1 MARDDFA
8 WAERLL
14 AGERPAGTEYLAA
27 PVPRV
32 ASEPPVAP
40 APPVASEPPAAPGPP
55 VRASVGQVR
64 EHSDA
69 VARALAARRGV
80 TTVADRP
87 AWSVAAHALAPL
99 AATGHHLLVDRTVHE
114 RRRRRHAELVVVG
127 EGGVFMVDTDTTGD
141 VRVEGDVVLRGG
153 EDITDDV
160 LALADVAYRAEGD
173 LVEVGLAPGEVRP
186 VLVLAGRQGVD
197 HRIGSVR
204 VVGERDVL
212 RFVASHGARLTSRQV
227 EVVLARVLQT
237 RPALEPAPVGPAA
250 PAQAGVPTP
259 RDWRAPRAV
268 LTERE
273 VADALMAGSLAPPV
287 EDWMTFLHPAQA
299 ALVRRSFNGP
309 CRIRGAAGTGKTL
322 VGLHRAAYLA
332 RSRPG
337 TVLVTSLV
345 RTLPDV
351 LAHQLALLAPDVV
364 DRVELVGIH
373 EWSRALLAARGVRVA
388 VDESTARVA
397 FDEACAALPT
407 DSPLRR
413 ADVPAGY
420 WRTEIGRVI
429 KGRGLADLDQYAATA
444 RTGRRY
450 PLSFELRSAVWELY
464 EGYQSRLAAA
474 AIHDADDLIL
484 LASQELR
491 RRPLEA
497 GYSAVVVDEAQDLS
511 AATLRLLHS
520 LVGDTRDGLTLIG
533 DGQQAVYPGGYTL
546 AEAGVSVAG
555 RGVVLDVN
563 FRNAAPIVDLALRV
577 VEGDEYTDLE
587 GGVET
592 SSRPRLV
599 TRSGPEP
606 VVARFDTPRERQVG
620 MIGRARTVARD
631 TGHHGGVAV
640 LCSTNGAAVLAADAL
655 RAAGEN
661 VMLLTEYDGTQVEPI
676 KVGTIKRA
684 KGLEFSQVLLPD
696 VPASVIDAAEAPPGA
711 ADRERWEL
719 QRRELYSAMTRARD
733 GLWVAIL

>member
-8 WAERLL
+8 WAERLASGERL
-14 AGERPAGTEYLAA
+14 AGTGYRVTPGADVTAR
-27 PVPRV
+27 PVPV
-32 ASEPPVAP
+32 LEPPH
-40 APPVASEPPAAPGPP
+40 PPRSPNPAAH
-55 VRASVGQVR
+55 AEVR

-69 VARALAARRGV
+69 VARALAARRGI
-80 TTVADRP
+80 TTSTAQP
-87 AWSVAAHALAPL
+87 GWALAAHALAPL
-99 AATGHHLLVDRTVHE
+99 TTIGHHLLVDRDAPG
-114 RRRRRHAELVVVG
+114 RRRRHAELVVVG
-127 EGGVFMVDTDTTGD
+127 EGGVFMVDADTTGD
-141 VRVEGDVVLRGG
+141 VRVEGDVVLRGR

-160 LALADVAYRAEGD
+160 LALADVAYRAEGE
-173 LVEVGLAPGEVRP
+173 LAEVGLAPGEVRP
-186 VLVLAGRQGVD
+186 VLVVAGRQGVD
-197 HRIGSVR
+197 HRIGPVR
-204 VVGERDVL
+204 VVGEKDVL
-212 RFVASHGARLTSRQV
+212 RFVASHGSRLTSRQL
-227 EVVLARVLQT
+227 EVVLARVLEM
-237 RPALEPAPVGPAA
+237 RPGLEPAPIGTEASREP
-250 PAQAGVPTP
+250 GVPAP
-259 RDWRAPRAV
+259 RDGRAPRAV
-268 LTERE
+268 LSEPE
-273 VADALMAGSLAPPV
+273 IADALMAGSLAAPV
-287 EDWMTFLHPAQA
+287 EDWMAFLHPAQA
-299 ALVRRSFNGP
+299 SLVRRSFNGP
-309 CRIRGAAGTGKTL
+309 CRIRGPAGTGKTL

-364 DRVELVGIH
+364 DRVELTGVH
-373 EWSRALLAARGVRVA
+373 EWARALLAERGIRVA
-388 VDESTARVA
+388 VDESKARVA
-397 FDEACAALPT
+397 FDEACDTLPT
-407 DSPLRR
+407 DSSLRR
-413 ADVPAGY
+413 ADVAPGY
-420 WRTEIGRVI
+420 WRTEIGKVI
-429 KGRGLADLDQYAATA
+429 KGRGITDLGQYASAT

-450 PLSFELRSAVWELY
+450 PLSFEQRHAVWELY
-464 EGYQSRLAAA
+464 EDYQRRLAAA

-484 LASQELR
+484 LAHDELR
-491 RRPLEA
+491 RRPLDR

-511 AATLRLLHS
+511 AVTVRMLHS
-520 LVGDTRDGLTLIG
+520 LVGDGRDGLTLIG

-577 VEGDEYTDLE
+577 VEGDEFTDLE

-592 SSRPRLV
+592 STRPRLV
-599 TRSGPEP
+599 TRTGPEP
-606 VVARFDTPRERQVG
+606 VVARFDTQHERHVG

-631 TGHHGGVAV
+631 TGDHGGVAV

-655 RAAGEN
+655 RAAGED
-661 VMLLTEYDGTQVEPI
+661 VMLLTEFDGSQVDPI

-696 VPASVIDAAEAPPGA
+696 VPASLMDATGPPTAA

-733 GLWVAIL
+733 GLWVGVV